1 VLLSPVEIRD
11 AVLMALSSVKGNK
24 FRSILT
30 IMGVL
35 VGVAA
40 VISMAS
46 VIDGLNG
53 AAEAEIDRMGSNVIM
68 VNKFPQGMDHDEL
81 TEDERNRPP
90 ITIGEAQAILANC
103 PSVDGV
109 APHNYYFAPGGNE
122 AKYTNRKFNNPNF
135 NGTWPDY
142 VRVRAKN
149 VSSGRFLDQ
158 TDLQFR
164 RMVCVLGSAVAE
176 VLFPG
181 EDAVGKMIRVNGDEF
196 EVVGVFEKIKS
207 NFGNERENR
216 LISIPMSTFAKL
228 IPWEK
233 ELALDVSARSRQLMG
248 QAQDEIISALRIYRK
263 VSFDKPN
270 NFALST
276 QDQFKEQAAQITDVI
291 YLIMIVITSVGLLVG
306 GIGVMNIMLVSVTE
320 RTREIGVRKAIGAK
334 KANIVLQ
341 FLTEAMSLA
350 GLGGIIGVIVGVALG
365 MIVNNA
371 FNFPITLP
379 LLWIV
384 IGFGVSVSVGL
395 VSGVYPAIKAAK
407 LDPIE
412 SLRYE

>member
-68 VNKFPQGMDHDEL
+68 VNKFPQGVDHDDL

-109 APHNYYFAPGGNE
+109 APHNYYFRPGGNE
-122 AKYTNRKFNNPNF
+122 AKYNNRKFNNPNL

-149 VSSGRFLDQ
+149 VSSGRFLNE
-158 TDLQFR
+158 TDLKFR
-164 RMVCVLGSAVAE
+164 RMVCVLGAGVAE

-181 EDAVGKMIRVNGDEF
+181 KDGTGKMIRVNGDEF
-196 EVVGVFEKIKS
+196 EVIGIFEKVES
-207 NFGNERENR
+207 NFGNEFENR
-216 LISIPMSTFAKL
+216 LVSIPMTTFSKL

-233 ELALDVSARSRQLMG
+233 ELALEVSARSRQVLG
-248 QAQDEIISALRIYRK
+248 QAQEEIISALRIYRK
-263 VSFDKPN
+263 VPFDKPN

-291 YLIMIVITSVGLLVG
+291 YMIMIVITSVGLLVG

-334 KANIVLQ
+334 KANIILQ

-350 GLGGIIGVIVGVALG
+350 GLGGVIGVVVGVVLG
-365 MIVNNA
+365 MILNKT
-371 FNFPITLP
+371 FNFPISLP
-379 LLWIV
+379 LLWVV
-384 IGFGVSVSVGL
+384 IGFGVSVTVGL
-395 VSGVYPAIKAAK
+395 VSGVYPAIKAAR

>member
-53 AAEAEIDRMGSNVIM
+53 AAEVEIDRMGSNVIM
-68 VNKFPQGMDHDEL
+68 VNKFPQGVDHDDL
-81 TEDERNRPP
+81 TEDERNRPA
-90 ITIGEAQAILANC
+90 ITIGEAQAILDNC

-109 APHNYYFAPGGNE
+109 APHNYYFRPGGNE
-122 AKYTNRKFNNPNF
+122 AKYNNRKFNNPNL

-149 VSSGRFLDQ
+149 VSSGRFLNE
-158 TDLQFR
+158 TDLKFR
-164 RMVCVLGSAVAE
+164 RMVCVLGAGVAE

-181 EDAVGKMIRVNGDEF
+181 EDGTGKMIRVNGDEF
-196 EVVGVFEKIKS
+196 EVIGIFEKVES
-207 NFGNERENR
+207 NFGNEFENR
-216 LISIPMSTFAKL
+216 LVSIPMTTFSKL

-233 ELALDVSARSRQLMG
+233 ELALEVSARSRQLMG

-263 VSFDKPN
+263 VPFDKPN

-291 YLIMIVITSVGLLVG
+291 YMIMIVITSVGLLVG

-350 GLGGIIGVIVGVALG
+350 GLGGVIGVVVGVILG
-365 MIVNNA
+365 MILNKT
-371 FNFPITLP
+371 FNFPISLP
-379 LLWIV
+379 FLWIV
-384 IGFGVSVSVGL
+384 IGFGVSVTVGL
-395 VSGVYPAIKAAK
+395 VSGVYPAIKAAR

>member
-1 VLLSPVEIRD
+1 
-11 AVLMALSSVKGNK
+11 
-24 FRSILT
+24 
-30 IMGVL
+30 VL

-68 VNKFPQGMDHDEL
+68 VSKFQEGVDHDEL
-81 TEDERNRPP
+81 TEDQRNRPP
-90 ITIGEAQAILANC
+90 ITIGEAQAILDNC

-122 AKYTNRKFNNPNF
+122 AKYNNRKFNNPNL

-149 VSSGRFLDQ
+149 VSSGRFLNE
-158 TDLQFR
+158 TDLQYR
-164 RMVCVLGSAVAE
+164 RMVCVLGAGVAN

-181 EDAVGKMIRVNGDEF
+181 EDGVGKMIRVNGDEF
-196 EVVGVFEKIKS
+196 EVIGIFEDVES
-207 NFGNERENR
+207 NFGSEWENR
-216 LISIPMSTFAKL
+216 LVSIPMTTFAKL

-233 ELALDVSARSRQLMG
+233 ELALDVSARSRQVLA
-248 QAQDEIISALRIYRK
+248 QAQEEIISALRIYRK
-263 VSFDKPN
+263 VPFDKPN
-270 NFALST
+270 NFALAT

-291 YLIMIVITSVGLLVG
+291 YMIMIVITSVGLLVG

-350 GLGGIIGVIVGVALG
+350 GLGGVMGVIVGVVLG
-365 MIVNNA
+365 MILNNA
-371 FNFPITLP
+371 FKFPITFP

-395 VSGVYPAIKAAK
+395 ISGVYPAIKAAR
-407 LDPIE
+407 LDPID